1 MQLCEENATIV
12 HLQTSRIKAGSLWYY
27 CRLKVVEHLMV
38 KRERQKKIL
47 NLIRAKRIGTQEALR
62 SHLERSGVPA
72 TQSSVSR
79 DLEELGVIKH
89 HGAYALPHANGDAV
103 RGLLSLD
110 VAGDVLVIAKCL
122 PGRAS
127 AVAVEIDDAAIPE
140 IVGTLAG
147 EDTIFIAVPDQK
159 AQRAAIKKIWEL
171 FG

>member
-1 MQLCEENATIV
+1 ML
-12 HLQTSRIKAGSLWYY
+12 
-27 CRLKVVEHLMV
+27 

-47 NLIRAKRIGTQEALR
+47 NLIRAKRIGTQEGLR
-62 SHLERSGVPA
+62 SHLERAGVAA

-89 HGAYALPHANGDAV
+89 RGAYALPHANGDAA
-103 RGLLSLD
+103 RGLLSLE

-127 AVAVEIDDAAIPE
+127 AVAVEIDDAALPE

-147 EDTIFIAVPDQK
+147 EDTIFIAVHDQK
-159 AQRAAIKKIWEL
+159 AQRAVIKKIWAL
-171 FG
+171 FR

>member
-1 MQLCEENATIV
+1 M
-12 HLQTSRIKAGSLWYY
+12 
-27 CRLKVVEHLMV
+27 LKQA
-38 KRERQKKIL
+38 RQKRIL
-47 NLIRAKRIGTQEALR
+47 NLIRAKPIGTQEDLR
-62 SHLERSGVPA
+62 AHLERTGVPA

-79 DLEELGVIKH
+79 DLEELGIVKH
-89 HGAYALPHANGDAV
+89 HGRYALPHANGDAT

-147 EDTIFIAVPDQK
+147 EDTIFIAARDQK
-159 AQRAAIKKIWEL
+159 SQRAAMKRIWEM

>member
-1 MQLCEENATIV
+1 MQ
-12 HLQTSRIKAGSLWYY
+12 
-27 CRLKVVEHLMV
+27 
-38 KRERQKKIL
+38 KRERQKRIL
-47 NLIRAKRIGTQEALR
+47 NLIRAKPIGTQEALR
-62 SHLERSGVPA
+62 LHLERAGVSA

-79 DLEELGVIKH
+79 DLEELGIVKH
-89 HGAYALPHANGDAV
+89 HGRYALPHANGDSS

-110 VAGDVLVIAKCL
+110 VAGDVLVVAKCL

-147 EDTIFIAVPDQK
+147 EDTIFIAARDQK
-159 AQRAAIKKIWEL
+159 SQRAAMKKVWEM

>member
-1 MQLCEENATIV
+1 MML
-12 HLQTSRIKAGSLWYY
+12 
-27 CRLKVVEHLMV
+27 
-38 KRERQKKIL
+38 KRERQKRIL

-62 SHLERSGVPA
+62 EHLERAGVSA

-79 DLEELGVIKH
+79 DLEELGVVKH
-89 HGAYALPHANGDAV
+89 HGAYALPHANGASA

-110 VAGDVLVIAKCL
+110 VAGEVLVIARCL

-127 AVAVEIDDAAIPE
+127 AVAVEIDDAGISD

-147 EDTIFIAVPDQK
+147 EDTIFIAVRDSRG
-159 AQRAAIKKIWEL
+159 QRATMKMIWEM